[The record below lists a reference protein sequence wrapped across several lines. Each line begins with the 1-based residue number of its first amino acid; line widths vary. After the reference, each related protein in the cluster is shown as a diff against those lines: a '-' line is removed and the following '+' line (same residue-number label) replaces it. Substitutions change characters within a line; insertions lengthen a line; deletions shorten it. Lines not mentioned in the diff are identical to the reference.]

1 MSRPQPRLPTTK
13 LYPPS
18 SDHLLLARPALLAAL
33 AGLEQRRLAVVT
45 APTGSGKSTLLAQCF
60 RELGARGWEVAWLS
74 LDAHDDAPRRLLA
87 GLAATLSRVRPPVGE
102 PVLSLLQGD
111 NDVPPIEAVSLL
123 IDALGQSARPL
134 VLFVDDCQVLA
145 HPDAVA
151 ALQYLVQ
158 YAPAHLRLVL
168 ASQRR
173 LPLALARLKAR
184 GAVVELG
191 FDDLRLNEQEVRA
204 YLRDLQRIVVDD
216 AGIAQLAWQTEGW
229 VSGLQMASIALREQ
243 QGGASGDAGGALPG
257 GAPDLERFADAL
269 LDEILARQPA
279 HVQRF
284 LLETSAFDQFCAPL
298 CDAATGRDDSAAIIE
313 DLERAHLFIVRLD
326 REQIWHRYH
335 HLFQNFL
342 RARLRRRDAE
352 ELHTLQLRACAWFER
367 NAMPAEALR
376 AALAAGAAEDA
387 VRILERHGRT
397 LLREG
402 GFKELH
408 GWLLA
413 VGGTAVRRSVV
424 LNVLDAWTQLYLGDA
439 IVAADAI
446 AAAERLLV
454 PGREDSL
461 REELSIQRAMCGVTR
476 YDHLDATGLS
486 RSLPQAF
493 GPEDGLQRAYA
504 HVVLNY
510 AARLEGDLPAA
521 RAHCVEAIRISDA
534 HEHMVV
540 DFIARYNRAVVDVL
554 RARPDAAIA
563 GLRHWIDE
571 PRHARWQRTGSA
583 AFLHAALAIAH
594 LERLELRQAET
605 ALDHAVEQLDA
616 THTFAYVGIAR
627 VLRAQVHALEGR
639 HDAARADLAR
649 AREVGGARSID
660 RVIFRASLLEA
671 RLATA
676 QGDSGR
682 CAQALEEA
690 REILAASGQLGRAL
704 PTENEAA
711 WRIVRIGWLMSQ
723 GAADAALGESAA
735 AIEVARRGG
744 RVLHACAALA
754 QRAVAHAA
762 LGLSD
767 AARQD
772 VAAALELATPG
783 GVALPFVLAGEPLLR
798 LLDDAPAAIAQA
810 APIQAARALL
820 RRPGGPPAQAQPGP
834 ATAAAALHPR
844 ELQILSLV
852 AAGLRN
858 RDIGDRL
865 FLSEE
870 TVKWYLKRVYEALG
884 VGNRTHALARAREL
898 KLMR

>member
-1 MSRPQPRLPTTK
+1 MSRPRPRLPSTK

-18 SDHLLLARPALLAAL
+18 SDHRLLPRPALLAAL

-60 RELGARGWEVAWLS
+60 RELAVRGWEVAWLS
-74 LDAHDDAPRRLLA
+74 LDTHDDTPRRLLA
-87 GLAATLSRVRPPVGE
+87 GLAAALDRARTAIGE
-102 PVLSLLQGD
+102 PVLSTLQGD
-111 NDVPPIEAVSLL
+111 GDVPPIEAVSIL
-123 IDALGQSARPL
+123 IDALGQSAHPL
-134 VLFVDDCQVLA
+134 VLFVDDCQVLN

-151 ALQYLVQ
+151 SLQYLVQ

-191 FDDLRLNEQEVRA
+191 FEDLRLDTREVRE
-204 YLRDLQRIVVDD
+204 YLCDLQRIALDD

-243 QGGASGDAGGALPG
+243 QAGLPREATGPLPG
-257 GAPDLERFADAL
+257 GPPNLASFADAL
-269 LDEILARQPA
+269 LDEIVARQPA

-335 HLFQNFL
+335 HLFQDYL
-342 RARLRRRDAE
+342 RARFRRRDAR
-352 ELHTLQLRACAWFER
+352 ELRALQLRACGWFDR

-376 AALAAGAAEDA
+376 AALAAGATDEA

-413 VGGTAVRRSVV
+413 VGAAAVRRSAV
-424 LNVLDAWTQLYLGDA
+424 LNVLDGWTQLYLGDA
-439 IVAADAI
+439 IVAAEAI
-446 AAAERLLV
+446 AVAARLLV
-454 PGREDSL
+454 PGREDTL

-486 RSLPQAF
+486 RTLPQAF

-510 AARLEGDLPAA
+510 ASRLEGDLPAA

-534 HEHMVV
+534 HEDMVV

-554 RARPDAAIA
+554 RARPDAAVA

-594 LERLELRQAET
+594 LERLELPQAEA

-639 HDAARADLAR
+639 HEAARADLAR

-671 RLATA
+671 RLAIA
-676 QGDSGR
+676 DGDAER
-682 CAQALEEA
+682 CARSLDEA
-690 REILAASGQLGRAL
+690 REILAASGQLGAAL

-711 WRIVRIGWLMSQ
+711 WRMVRIGWLISQ
-723 GAADAALGESAA
+723 GLASAALREADAAL
-735 AIEVARRGG
+735 EVARRSG
-744 RVLHACAALA
+744 RVLHACAALVQHGVA
-754 QRAVAHAA
+754 QAA
-762 LGLSD
+762 LGQAD
-767 AARQD
+767 AARDD
-772 VAAALELATPG
+772 VAAALQLAAPG
-783 GVALPFVLAGEPLLR
+783 GVALPFALAGEPLLR

-810 APIQAARALL
+810 APIHAARTLLL
-820 RRPGGPPAQAQPGP
+820 RAGGLAASPAPGP
-834 ATAAAALHPR
+834 SAPASALHPR

-858 RDIGDRL
+858 RDIGNRL